1 MYTID
6 LNCDLGESFGA
17 YTIGDDAAILP
28 YVSSAN
34 IACGFH
40 AGDPSVIA
48 QTITQALTHHV
59 QIGAHPG
66 LPDLVG
72 FGRRQMAISPEE
84 AKHIVMYQVSAL
96 EGMTR
101 ALGGCLQHVKPHG
114 ALYNM
119 AAKDQRLAR
128 AIAEA
133 VYAVNPAL
141 ILYGLAGSH
150 SVTEAQKIGLQTASE
165 AFADRTYTAA
175 GTLTPRTEPNAL
187 ITSDEQ
193 ALAQVLHIV
202 KEGYVKVDEGQVAL
216 DAQTICLHGDS
227 PHARQFAAYLHQ
239 SLTARG
245 VRIQALGRQ

>member
-1 MYTID
+1 MKTID

-17 YTIGDDAAILP
+17 YTIGNDAAILP

-40 AGDPSVIA
+40 AGDPSVIVK
-48 QTITQALTHHV
+48 TIEQALAHNV

-66 LPDLVG
+66 FQDLVG
-72 FGRRQMAISPEE
+72 FGRRQMNVSPDE
-84 AKHIVMYQVSAL
+84 AKHIVMYQISAL

-101 ALGGCLQHVKPHG
+101 ALGGKLKHVKPHG

-119 AAKDQRLAR
+119 AAKDPVLAR
-128 AIAEA
+128 AIADA

-141 ILYGLAGSH
+141 TLYGLAGSH
-150 SVTEAQKIGLQTASE
+150 SITEAQKIGLQTASE
-165 AFADRTYTAA
+165 AFADRTYTTA
-175 GTLTPRTEPNAL
+175 GTLTPRTEANAL
-187 ITSDEQ
+187 ITHHDD

-202 KEGYVKVDEGQVAL
+202 KDGYVKSGDVEVPL

-227 PHARQFAAYLHQ
+227 AHALQFAKYLHT
-239 SLTARG
+239 SLTEAG
-245 VRIQALGRQ
+245 IRIQPIGGK